1 MQSKRATK
9 KGSLMALVVAVSA
22 LLAGVALADKGG
34 KANANA
40 DFGQSMAAEA
50 RAKGEAMKQ
59 DGQDTAAEASDRMK
73 EERDKAARKAEKE
86 QRRAEKKAEKA
97 DRKAKQARKDA
108 DDRIDVAAQ
117 GGTDAGDDAEGMLDG
132 MTAPE

>member
-59 DGQDTAAEASDRMK
+59 DGQDTAAEASGRMK
-73 EERDKAARKAEKE
+73 ELRAVLHRYASISVRPKQVHWSCSARSQVPDGAI
-86 QRRAEKKAEKA
+86 RFFA
-97 DRKAKQARKDA
+97 
-108 DDRIDVAAQ
+108 
-117 GGTDAGDDAEGMLDG
+117 GTRSAM
-132 MTAPE
+132 